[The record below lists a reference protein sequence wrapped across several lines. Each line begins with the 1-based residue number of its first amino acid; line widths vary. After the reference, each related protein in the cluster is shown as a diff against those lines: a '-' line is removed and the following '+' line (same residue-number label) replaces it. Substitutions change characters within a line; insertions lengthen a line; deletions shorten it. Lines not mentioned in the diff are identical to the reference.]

1 MGYIRWEFMDISIY
15 QASVPALTHMLRN
28 LGHILQKAATFSER
42 ERMSPEL
49 LLERR
54 LYPDMFSLSRQVEI
68 VVAGAKGSAARLA
81 GRLARDDESPEFA
94 VFNRGDEQAFG
105 ERLTSFAELQALI
118 QGALDYLET
127 ISQAE
132 IDAAP
137 ERPITVARRGDV
149 RVFEPRAFVLRYVL
163 PNLYFH
169 ITVVYALLR
178 SAGVALGKQDFEGA
192 PAYQRLR

>member
-1 MGYIRWEFMDISIY
+1 MDISIY
-15 QASVPALTHMLRN
+15 QASVPALVHMLRN
-28 LGHILQKAATFSER
+28 LSHILQKAAAFSER
-42 ERMSPEL
+42 EGMGPEV

-68 VVAGAKGSAARLA
+68 VVAAAKGSAARLA
-81 GRLARDDESPEFA
+81 GRLAQDDESPEFA

-105 ERLTSFAELQALI
+105 ERLTSFAELQTLI
-118 QGALDYLET
+118 QGALGYLDT
-127 ISQAE
+127 ISQTE

-137 ERPITVARRGDV
+137 DRPITVARRGDA
-149 RVFEPRAFVLRYVL
+149 RIFEPQDFVLRYVL

-192 PAYQRLR
+192 PAYRRPR